1 MKNKRPIKRITI
13 QVRNTLALPG
23 RAEATARLLRDL
35 RSVFADL
42 FSDENFITL
51 LQAESR
57 TTIPDYLRAALEE
70 AKARHDIA

>member
-13 QVRNTLALPG
+13 QVRNTLALPR

-57 TTIPDYLRAALEE
+57 TTIPDYLRATLEE

>member
-13 QVRNTLALPG
+13 QVRNTLALPR

-35 RSVFADL
+35 RSIFTEF

-57 TTIPDYLRAALEE
+57 TTLPGYLRTTLEQ
-70 AKARHDIA
+70 AKGRHDIA